1 MVDTSPIGMKFD
13 RIAVERV
20 AMILSSSDFRGSL
33 TDTFI
38 VLAQHKRF
46 WTLILP
52 FPRLQKTKGNFWND
66 ILK

>member
-52 FPRLQKTKGNFWND
+52 SPRLQKTKGNFGND

>member
-20 AMILSSSDFRGSL
+20 AMILRSSDFRGGL
-33 TDTFI
+33 TDRFI
-38 VLAQHKRF
+38 VLERHKRF

-52 FPRLQKTKGNFWND
+52 SPRLQKIKGNFGND